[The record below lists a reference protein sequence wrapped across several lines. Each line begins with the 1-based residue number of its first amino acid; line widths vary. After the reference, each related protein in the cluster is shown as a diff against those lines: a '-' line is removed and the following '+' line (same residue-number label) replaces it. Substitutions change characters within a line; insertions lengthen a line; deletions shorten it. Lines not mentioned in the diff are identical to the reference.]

1 MAEKL
6 RIAIVEDEQTA
17 ARDLENCLNSYA
29 RERGFPVPWST
40 SATENSFWS
49 STVPGTI

>member
-29 RERGFPVPWST
+29 RERGFSCAV
-40 SATENSFWS
+40 EYFCNGKLFLE
-49 STVPGTI
+49 PGTLHGR